1 MATKDEGSTANQ
13 AATDSPLSEDLVAQ
27 YLQNHPEY
35 LSNHPELLEVLIP
48 PARWSGDSVVDM
60 QGLMVERMR
69 DVTDGLRDSANGLIE
84 TARTNMMVQTR
95 THAAVLALLAAEGLE
110 KLAHV
115 ICFDLPLLLDI
126 DVVSINL
133 EKHGA
138 NDDTGGDIRF
148 LPAEVI
154 DQILGG
160 PDQQVR
166 LDDHIRDDGTIF
178 GEASGLVRSAAL
190 VRLDLA
196 PALPPGVLA
205 MGTRRIGTFSPAQ
218 GADLLHFLARV
229 VEHSLR
235 RWAKP

>member
-1 MATKDEGSTANQ
+1 MVKKDNG
-13 AATDSPLSEDLVAQ
+13 AATTEATADSPLSVELVSQ
-27 YLQNHPEY
+27 FLQNHPEY
-35 LSNHPELLEVLIP
+35 LSEHPELLEILIP
-48 PARWSGDSVVDM
+48 PTRWSGDSVVDM

-69 DVTDGLRDSANGLIE
+69 DVADRLRDSASGLIE

-133 EKHGA
+133 EKQGA
-138 NDDTGGDIRF
+138 NDDAGGDIRF
-148 LPAEVI
+148 LPADVI
-154 DQILGG
+154 DEILGG

-178 GEASGLVRSAAL
+178 GEAAGLVRSAAL

-205 MGTRRIGTFSPAQ
+205 MGTRRIGTFNPAQ
-218 GADLLHFLARV
+218 GADLLNFLARV

-235 RWAKP
+235 RWAKT

>member
-1 MATKDEGSTANQ
+1 MAKKDNGTATTE
-13 AATDSPLSEDLVAQ
+13 AAVESPLSVELVSQ

-35 LSNHPELLEVLIP
+35 LSEHPELLEVLVP
-48 PARWSGDSVVDM
+48 PTRWSGDSVVDM

-69 DVTDGLRDSANGLIE
+69 DVTDQLRDSATGLIE

-133 EKHGA
+133 EKQGA
-138 NDDTGGDIRF
+138 NDDAGGDIRF
-148 LPAEVI
+148 LPADVI
-154 DQILGG
+154 DEILGG

-178 GEASGLVRSAAL
+178 GEAAGLVRSAAL

-205 MGTRRIGTFSPAQ
+205 MGTRRVGTFNPAQ
-218 GADLLHFLARV
+218 GADLLNFLARV

-235 RWAKP
+235 RWAKT

>member
-1 MATKDEGSTANQ
+1 MAKKDNGTVTAET
-13 AATDSPLSEDLVAQ
+13 AADSPLSVELVSQ

-35 LSNHPELLEVLIP
+35 LAEHPELLEILVP
-48 PARWSGDSVVDM
+48 PTRWSGDSVVDM

-69 DVTDGLRDSANGLIE
+69 NVTDQLRDSATGLIE

-133 EKHGA
+133 EKQGA
-138 NDDTGGDIRF
+138 NDEAGGDIRF

-154 DQILGG
+154 DEILGG

-178 GEASGLVRSAAL
+178 GEAAGLVRSAAL

-205 MGTRRIGTFSPAQ
+205 MGTRRIGTFNPAQ
-218 GADLLHFLARV
+218 GADLLNFLARV

-235 RWAKP
+235 RWATT